1 MNTGQSSLLLFVLQS
16 AWFIIFCKQV
26 MVPLFRPEVQ
36 ENRKKKDMDRIR
48 FATMS
53 NEKKAEKNAKQKE
66 IYNRKKYEGTSLYVL
81 F

>member
-1 MNTGQSSLLLFVLQS
+1 
-16 AWFIIFCKQV
+16 
-26 MVPLFRPEVQ
+26 MVPLFCPEVQ
-36 ENRKKKDMDRIR
+36 ENRKKRDMDRIR